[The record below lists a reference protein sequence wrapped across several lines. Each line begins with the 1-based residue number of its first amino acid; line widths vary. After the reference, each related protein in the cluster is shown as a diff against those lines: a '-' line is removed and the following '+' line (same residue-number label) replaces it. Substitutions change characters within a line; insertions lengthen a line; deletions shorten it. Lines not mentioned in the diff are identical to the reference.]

1 MPITETSEEVL
12 ITVATT
18 AWSYTPA
25 SPLVTDEIIWL
36 AFSVNASSGSITSPT
51 DGSTWTYPNT
61 QTLFA
66 SGSAAMVW
74 AWHKVTAGENGTTP
88 TYDFTGASTTLTIH
102 AVRIQGADTTSPIN
116 AFGQRTDVDTTRT
129 MPAISSSVDGC
140 TIYAGTNLQSASSQ
154 SVAIPASGWVE
165 LQNSSGENAGRGHVV
180 GRRTA
185 LQTIAGSVATDDFS
199 STSSLGGIVW
209 ALAVAPAG
217 AGSSGSTIHR
227 WVGGVTKTRLRFG
240 VKTSG
245 ATAVRVGVSTVSDLS
260 SGVVYSSSAAPSTEG
275 WTKHEITGLTAGTT
289 YYYAIERDSTLD
301 TTSILTTKTF
311 PSGDSF
317 KFAFASCLQN
327 NSATSAIFDQMD
339 NVFGADFF
347 LHLGDWHYDDNSTAT
362 VASQE
367 ESMSSQIVANSRL
380 GSFIAKVPTMYE
392 TSDHDAGA
400 NNFSPGPQTHTPFL
414 RTALTQMMPH
424 YDLPD
429 SAGLQQSFVVGRVRF
444 IMLDTRSY
452 RSANS
457 ATDNS
462 SKTMLG
468 ATQKAW
474 LFSEL
479 SQPEPVKVISMDCPW
494 IGAAVAGDDD
504 WTSFTTERTEIAN
517 YITSNN
523 IRAIILHGDAHML
536 AADNG
541 TNSPGGIT
549 VFCAA
554 PLSQSTSTKGGPYS
568 EGFYPNPVGA
578 TGHQA
583 GLVTVT
589 DSGDSIALAF
599 NGVDDTGTSRIT
611 LTKTFNLTGVLQNPP
626 PKLKYWNGSNWVVV
640 NKLKYWNGSAW
651 ATPKLK
657 AYN

>member
-1 MPITETSEEVL
+1 MPISHTSEEVL

-36 AFSVNASSGSITSPT
+36 AFSVNASSGTITGPT
-51 DGSTWTYPNT
+51 DGSTWTYSNT
-61 QTLFA
+61 QTLVA

-102 AVRIQGADTTSPIN
+102 ALRIQGADTTSPIN
-116 AFGQRTDVDTTRT
+116 AFGQRADADTTRT
-129 MPAISSSVDGC
+129 TPTMSSTIDGC
-140 TIYAGTNLQSASSQ
+140 SIYGGSSIQSAGSQ
-154 SVAIPASGWVE
+154 SVNVPAAWTE
-165 LQNSSGENAGRGHVV
+165 LQNSSLENAGRAHVLGYKGIQAV
-180 GRRTA
+180 GGSIPTA
-185 LQTIAGSVATDDFS
+185 DFT
-199 STSSLGGIVW
+199 STSGLGGIVW
-209 ALAVAPAG
+209 QIAVAPAG
-217 AGSSGSTIHR
+217 GGSSGSTVHR
-227 WVGGVTKTRLRFG
+227 LVGGVTRTRLRFG

-245 ATAVRVGVSTVSDLS
+245 ASSVRVGISTVSDLS
-260 SGVVYSSSAAPSTEG
+260 SGVVYSSSATPSAEG

-289 YYYAIERDSTLD
+289 YFYGIERNGTLD
-301 TTSILTTKTF
+301 TTSILSTKTL
-311 PSGDSF
+311 PAGDSF
-317 KFAFASCLQN
+317 KFAHASCMQN
-327 NSATSAIFDQMD
+327 NSTTTAIFGVMD
-339 NVFGADFF
+339 TFDPDIF

-367 ESMSSQIVANSRL
+367 ESFASQIAGNSTFGTFL
-380 GSFIAKVPTMYE
+380 ATTPFAYE

-424 YDLPD
+424 YDLAD
-429 SAGLQQSFVVGRVRF
+429 SAGLQQTFVIGRVRF
-444 IMLDTRSY
+444 IMCDTRSY

-474 LFSEL
+474 LFTQL
-479 SQPEPVKVISMDCPW
+479 SQPEPVKVITFDAPW
-494 IGAAVAGDDD
+494 IGAPVAGDDD
-504 WTSFTTERTEIAN
+504 WTSFTTERTEIVN

-523 IRAIILHGDAHML
+523 IRCIILHGDAHML

-549 VFCAA
+549 VFAAA
-554 PLSQSTSTKGGPYS
+554 PLHQSTSFKGGPYS
-568 EGFYPNPVGA
+568 EGFWPNPVGA
-578 TGHQA
+578 SGRQA

-589 DSGDSIALAF
+589 DTGSSIAFAF

-611 LTKTFNLTGVLQNPP
+611 LTKTFNLVGTQYNP
-626 PKLKYWNGSNWVVV
+626 KIKRWDGSAWVIQGKEKRWNGSTWVVQGKTKV
-640 NKLKYWNGSAW
+640 YD
-651 ATPKLK
+651 
-657 AYN
+657 